1 MNKELVMHVIEVTD
15 PLNGKTE
22 WMFENGEIP
31 DDGTVRD
38 LTDKE
43 LTELGFRIRLGKCPV
58 GLFYKNDNIEVGEF
72 GCKRFESLDDVKEYT
87 SKNKVYTIGGK
98 FGSHDNSYVIRI
110 LELSEDHNFDYSE
123 PFENIYIGVDQ
134 YCYKNGRDHLSRE
147 DKCSIVKATIE
158 SINCFK
164 KAATITPDF
173 FKTLDEVQSY
183 ISEIPKH

>member
-1 MNKELVMHVIEVTD
+1 MDKELVMHVIEVTD

-22 WMFENGEIP
+22 RMFENGEIP

-43 LTELGFRIRLGKCPV
+43 LIELGFRIRLGKSPV

-72 GCKRFESLDDVKEYT
+72 GCKRFESIDEVKDYT
-87 SKNKVYTIGGK
+87 TKTKAYTIGGK
-98 FGSHDNSYVIRI
+98 FGSHDNSYVVRI
-110 LELSEDHNFDYSE
+110 LELPEDHDFDYSE
-123 PFENIYIGVDQ
+123 PFENIYIGLDQ
-134 YCYKNGRDHLSRE
+134 YCYKNGRDYISRE
-147 DKCSIVKATIE
+147 DKCVLVKNIIE
-158 SINCFK
+158 NINSFT

-173 FKTLDEVQSY
+173 FETLDAIQTY